1 MGLTGPRTRS
11 VMALLAI
18 FAATTTV
25 ATAQTA
31 TTTTT
36 PDDALQVVP
45 LQESPGQASVVFGG
59 PFVNPALLQMLR
71 SHTSHSDWRTSDN
84 MLFPR
89 TFVYDALH
97 KRLIAPGLQLGDV
110 NNPANLKLG
119 RIMTND
125 KDEPDTTKRHVPG
138 TIVGQICSLGWGPK
152 GFTACQA
159 ALQFITFDENT
170 GGLCISLETGKD
182 GSTPP
187 YPPSWPDGVPFTK
200 QDLVCH
206 VLIYPDGTLVV
217 GVNTDPRQRPKF
229 SLVVNGNGE
238 LNGNVVINGDLTVTG
253 AVRAGTFVPSKDSKN
268 TK

>member
-1 MGLTGPRTRS
+1 MALTGLKIVVVS
-11 VMALLAI
+11 ASLVI
-18 FAATTTV
+18 FGAASV
-25 ATAQTA
+25 ATAQT
-31 TTTTT
+31 
-36 PDDALQVVP
+36 PNEALQVVP
-45 LQESPGQASVVFGG
+45 LQESPGQSSVIFGG
-59 PFVNPALLQMLR
+59 PYLNSGLIQLLR
-71 SHTSHSDWRTSDN
+71 AHTSHSDWRTSDN

-97 KRLIAPGLQLGDV
+97 KRLIGPGLQLGDV
-110 NNPANLKLG
+110 NNPANIKLG
-119 RIMTND
+119 RIVTND
-125 KDEPDTTKRHVPG
+125 RDEPDTTKRHVPG
-138 TIVGQICSLGWGPK
+138 TIIGQICSQGWGPK

-159 ALQFITFDENT
+159 ALQFITIDENT

-187 YPPSWPDGVPFTK
+187 YPPSWPDGIPFTR

-206 VLIYPDGTLVV
+206 VLVYPDGTLVV
-217 GVNTDPRQRPKF
+217 GVNTDPRQRPTF

-253 AVRAGTFVPSKDSKN
+253 AVRAGTFIPSKDSRN